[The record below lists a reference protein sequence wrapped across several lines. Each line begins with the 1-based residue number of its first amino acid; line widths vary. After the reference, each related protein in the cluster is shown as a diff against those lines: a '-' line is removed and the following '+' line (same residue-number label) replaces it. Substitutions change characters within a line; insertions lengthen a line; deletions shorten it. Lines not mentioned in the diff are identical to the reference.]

1 MSRTW
6 SASFLDQLEQYGAL
20 TEAPFGY
27 HLRLADAATW
37 RAVAQLLKTE
47 GQVDYFLALTATHQP
62 PAIHL
67 RYDLRSLLSLTDIA
81 VHFSVGESEAV
92 PSVADIWAAAEWQ
105 EREAYDLVGVQFS
118 GHPDLR
124 RILLPA
130 DWEGHPL
137 RCDYAMPSAYHEV
150 PLIYQPPNAPV

>member
-6 SASFLDQLEQYGAL
+6 SASFLDQLRAYGTL

-27 HLRLADAATW
+27 HLRLAQAGQW

-47 GQVDYFLALTATHQP
+47 GQVDYFLALTATHHP
-62 PAIHL
+62 PEMHL
-67 RYDLRSLLSLTDIA
+67 RYDLRSLLRLTDIA
-81 VHFSVGESEAV
+81 VSFAVGESEAV
-92 PSVADIWAAAEWQ
+92 PSVADIWAAAKWQ

-137 RCDYAMPSAYHEV
+137 RCDYAMPEVYHDV
-150 PLIYQPPNAPV
+150 PLIYQPPNAPI